1 MSFKIVAPYLRSE
14 PRFVPVYDVNA
25 NAVDKVELPA
35 VFRLPIR
42 LDLIRRAFH
51 SAHTA
56 RIQPKGRDPLA
67 GKRRCGEYWGIGYG
81 LARLP
86 RLPNGRAVFAPNT
99 VGGRRQFAPTPLKKI
114 HEEINRKE
122 MKLALASALA
132 ATSYIDFVKKRGHVI
147 PQKLASSLPVIVVND
162 LEKLSKTK
170 DVKAWLKSM
179 ELWLDVERA
188 QSRIRIRAGKGKR
201 RGRRYT
207 NPKSLL
213 FIVSSLDAPL
223 INAIKNLPGVDYLT
237 PATLNILKLAPGGM
251 PGRLTVITLS
261 ALNKIGELFEVVTL

>member
-1 MSFKIVAPYLRSE
+1 MAIRIVATYLRPE
-14 PRFVPVYDVNA
+14 PVTAPVYDINA
-25 NAVDKVELPA
+25 KVVDRVVLPPL
-35 VFRLPIR
+35 FRLPVR

-122 MKLALASALA
+122 MQLALASALA

-147 PQKLASSLPVIVVND
+147 PQGIEALPIIVTND
-162 LEKLSKTK
+162 IEKVSRAKEAK
-170 DVKAWLKSM
+170 EWLKAM
-179 ELWLDVERA
+179 GLWQDIERA
-188 QSRIRIRAGKGKR
+188 QRRIRIRAGKGKM

-207 NPKSLL
+207 NPKSVL
-213 FIVSSLDAPL
+213 FIVSSADAPL
-223 INAIKNLPGVDYLT
+223 VNAVKNFPGVDYLT
-237 PATLNILKLAPGGM
+237 PRTLNILKLAPGAT
-251 PGRLTVITLS
+251 PGRLTVITQS
-261 ALNKIGELFEVVTL
+261 ALEELKNLFEVITA